1 MTIEIKV
8 PVLPESVADAVI
20 ASWYKQVGETIDVD
34 EVLVDLE
41 TDKVILE
48 VPSVKQGVVQ
58 EILFSVGDTVNAG
71 QLLAIIDDSTKTGTV
86 GSDTVGDS
94 VSEPVRS
101 TVEPAQMSPSVRKL
115 IAENSINASLVT
127 GSGKNGRIIK
137 LDVESTSLKTLCLQY
152 R

>member
-1 MTIEIKV
+1 MSIEIKV

-20 ASWYKQVGETIDVD
+20 AGWYKQVGEKIAVD

-58 EILFSVGDTVNAG
+58 EILFSVGDTVTAG
-71 QLLAIIDDSTKTGTV
+71 QLLAVIDDTAQPDSV
-86 GSDTVGDS
+86 GSDAAAGES
-94 VSEPVRS
+94 AGAAKHAA
-101 TVEPAQMSPSVRKL
+101 EPAPMSPSVRKL
-115 IAENSINASLVT
+115 IAENSIDATQIN

-137 LDVESTSLKTLCLQY
+137 PVSYTHLTLPTICSV
-152 R
+152 